1 MTRALF
7 LTTKTNDCDNHVR
20 AWNAF
25 SRVPAVHYAFDHR
38 GLNSD
43 WRTIEIAAETKPE
56 IIFYIGACEAPGN
69 PTIATFV
76 ALRAIAPSVNICS
89 DAADRPW
96 HRVLEFYRKRGCFD
110 LQVSIDG
117 ATEAPVDLATLTPVD
132 PRPFAGQGLRDIRC
146 GFSGTVGRW
155 NQRSETV
162 KALAWF
168 GGLTVRD
175 RGGVDSY
182 EDHARFLKR
191 CRMVLNISFTGTGH
205 AHHVKGRVLETG
217 WAGGCLLESEGSP
230 IAEWFPEGCWIS
242 YRDPPHAAHLIATL
256 DDATIERTA
265 ARLAHEVRARF
276 SPGTIYGEMLAHV
289 DRSLARP
296 AA

>member
-7 LTTKTNDCDNHVR
+7 LTTKTNDCTNHVQ

-25 SRVPAVHYAFDHR
+25 SSVKAEHYAFDHR
-38 GLNSD
+38 GLNGD
-43 WRTIEIAAETKPE
+43 WRILEIAAESKPE

-69 PTIATFV
+69 PTVATFQ
-76 ALRAIAPSVNICS
+76 ALRAIAPMVNICS

-96 HRVLEFYRKRGCFD
+96 HKVLEFYRKRECFD

-117 ATEAPVDLATLTPVD
+117 AKEAPVDLATLTPVD
-132 PRPFAGQGLRDIRC
+132 AGPFAGQVRRDIRC

-168 GGLTVRD
+168 GGLTVRA
-175 RGGVDSY
+175 REGLDSY
-182 EDHARFLKR
+182 DDHARFLKR

-205 AHHVKGRVLETG
+205 AHHIKGRVLETG

-230 IAEWFPEGCWIS
+230 IAEWFPEGSWVP

-256 DDATIERTA
+256 DDLTIERTA
-265 ARLAHEVRARF
+265 QRLSQEVRTRF
-276 SPGTIYGEMLAHV
+276 SARTIYEGMLARV
-289 DRSLARP
+289 DRTVARP